1 MNIISLGKHE
11 MVKCGITVST
21 ECKKRDART
30 HLAECARVCGRRS
43 EDITESTHL
52 GGLLETR
59 RTLICQFRQ
68 VGTRL
73 KPIHRVT

>member
-1 MNIISLGKHE
+1 MNIISLEKHE
-11 MVKCGITVST
+11 MVKGGITVST
-21 ECKKRDART
+21 ECKERDARM
-30 HLAECARVCGRRS
+30 HLAECARVCGRRN

-52 GGLLETR
+52 GGLLETGR
-59 RTLICQFRQ
+59 KLICQFRQ